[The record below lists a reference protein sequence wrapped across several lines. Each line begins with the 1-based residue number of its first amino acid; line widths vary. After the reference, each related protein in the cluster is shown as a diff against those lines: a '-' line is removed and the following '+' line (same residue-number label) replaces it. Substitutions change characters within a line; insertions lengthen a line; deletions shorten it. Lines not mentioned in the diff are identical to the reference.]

1 MRLPANRRHWLET
14 ACRTAAFAIVA
25 LLLFRSLHSDKTGT
39 PSEGRAVGISDMA
52 RVTKENVRGPL
63 HFALRGTPAQTER
76 AWQRAIREA
85 GSEISWSGQ
94 LTPIAIATRPISSPL
109 GGHMVS
115 VGAPQQTRLLLRDDI
130 SIIDSLETSNGVA
143 TFLIWAGAGTVRA
156 VVGRDS
162 AFSTLSDPSGLR
174 RVLVLGKAGWE
185 TKFLV
190 TALEES
196 GWNVDARIA
205 VAPNV
210 VVNQGTATIDT
221 AQYAAVI
228 ALDESAALRARDIS
242 AFVRSGGG
250 LVLGPYAARSE
261 AFAGLRISL
270 PRSIPENLDTGDPV
284 SHSTSRFAAL
294 QLPPDAV
301 PIERIRDGVSVAAM
315 RVAFGRVIQ
324 IGYTETWRWRL
335 QGNVL
340 GKSEHADWW
349 TQILSQAAFTNRS
362 TSTHALADPAPYA
375 DLVDIA
381 GPAVTPIR
389 SPKPLTSH
397 PGQLIWILLLLA
409 LLVTEWASR
418 RLRGAR

>member
-1 MRLPANRRHWLET
+1 MRLPANGRRWLET

-25 LLLFRSLHSDKTGT
+25 LLLARSLRSGKSDT
-39 PSEGRAVGISDMA
+39 PSEGTTVGISDMA

-63 HFALRGTPAQTER
+63 QFVLRGTPTQTER
-76 AWQRAIREA
+76 AWQKAIREA
-85 GSEISWSGQ
+85 GSEISWNGQ
-94 LTPIAIATRPISSPL
+94 LTPIAIATRPIGSPL

-115 VGAPQQTRLLLRDDI
+115 VGAPQQARLLLRDDI
-130 SIIDSLETSNGVA
+130 SIIDSLDTPNGAAALPISV
-143 TFLIWAGAGTVRA
+143 GGGSVRA
-156 VVGRDS
+156 VAGSDS
-162 AFSTLSDPSGLR
+162 AFAALSDPPGIR

-196 GWNVDARIA
+196 GWTLDARIP

-210 VVNQGTATIDT
+210 VVNQGAATIDT
-221 AQYAAVI
+221 AHYAAVI
-228 ALDESAALRARDIS
+228 ALDESAAPRARDIS

-261 AFAGLRISL
+261 AFAGLRISS
-270 PRSIPENLDTGDPV
+270 PRSIPENLDTEDSV
-284 SHSTSRFAAL
+284 SHSTAHFGAL

-301 PIERIRDGVSVAAM
+301 PIERNRNGVSVAAM

-335 QGNVL
+335 QGNVA
-340 GKSEHADWW
+340 GKSEHGDWW
-349 TQILSQAAFTNRS
+349 TQILSQVVFTNRS
-362 TSTHALADPAPYA
+362 ASTHALADPAPYA
-375 DLVDIA
+375 DLIDIA
-381 GPAVTPIR
+381 GPAVPALR
-389 SPKPLTSH
+389 SPAPLTSQS
-397 PGQLIWILLLLA
+397 GQVLWILLLLA